1 MIAMVK
7 LKGFT
12 LIELLITIAVIGI
25 TFSAAL
31 PSFSSLIGDRKAD
44 STVETFLTLFSL
56 ARSRA
61 VLSGQI
67 VTICPTSDFINCSG
81 DWRHP
86 LMVFTDKDN
95 TKSITGSD
103 RLIQTYNAQD
113 NGIKLEIHPSRKNY
127 FQYSGTG
134 LSHGTPGNIVFCSNT
149 GNIKFARQIVI
160 SFTGRVRVS
169 RDTNHDGVVDD
180 AYGRPL
186 TCA

>member
-1 MIAMVK
+1 MIK

-12 LIELLITIAVIGI
+12 LVELLATLAVVGI
-25 TFSAAL
+25 TLSVAL
-31 PSFSSLIGDRKAD
+31 PSYSSMIGNTKSDI
-44 STVETFLTLFSL
+44 TVDAFLTLFSL

-61 VLSGQI
+61 VLSDQI
-67 VTICPTSDFINCSG
+67 VTICPTDDFINCSG
-81 DWRHP
+81 DWRHA
-86 LMVFTDKDN
+86 LMIFTDKDN
-95 TKSITGSD
+95 SKSISGSD

-127 FQYSGTG
+127 FQYSETG

-160 SFTGRVRVS
+160 SFTGRIRVS
-169 RDTNHDGVVDD
+169 RDTNHDGIVDD
-180 AYGRPL
+180 AYGRSL